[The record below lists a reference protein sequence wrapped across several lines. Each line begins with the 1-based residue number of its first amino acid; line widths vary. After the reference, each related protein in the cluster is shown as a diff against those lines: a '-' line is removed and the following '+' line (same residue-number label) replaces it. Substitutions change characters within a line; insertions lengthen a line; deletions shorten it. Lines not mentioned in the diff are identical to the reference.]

1 MKSEFYIT
9 GNIQPDVTVLIVN
22 YNGLQFLDECLTSVK
37 TAFKRYSHEIVLV
50 DNASSDSSQ
59 RFLRERTDIRYIE
72 SSVNLGFTGGNNLA
86 GRHAYGKVL
95 LLLNNDTRIE
105 KNLDSLI
112 DQAMS
117 KQIGAAGSRLI
128 YGDGRLQFSV
138 GFHHRPL
145 RLVLSWLGLE
155 KIHQLPSIFRRIQ
168 TDPSFYE
175 KTHAAVDWVSG
186 ACLATRREIWDSLG
200 GLDEAFFMYCE
211 DVDYCLRV
219 RNASYRIVYNAESLV
234 THYEGAGRT
243 WIGQAALQRTARSY
257 AIYLEKHQS
266 NLVSRIA
273 SLGLAA
279 VFLMRSAAFAAIKI
293 SVKSSEKDRKQV
305 ITEKYYGYRLVAWQF
320 TKQALFGV
328 KKKLGER
335 E

>member
-1 MKSEFYIT
+1 MKPKLYIT
-9 GNIQPDVTVLIVN
+9 GKFQPDVSVLIVN
-22 YNGLQFLDECLTSVK
+22 YNGLQFLDGCLASLK

-50 DNASSDSSQ
+50 DNASSDGSQ
-59 RFLRERTDIRYIE
+59 RYLRERTDIKYIE
-72 SSVNLGFTGGNNLA
+72 SSINLGFTGGNNLA
-86 GRHAYGKVL
+86 GRHACGKIL

-112 DQAMS
+112 DQAMAE
-117 KQIGAAGSRLI
+117 QIGVAGSRLI

-155 KIHQLPSIFRRIQ
+155 KIHQLPSIFRRMQ
-168 TDPSFYE
+168 TDPFFYA

-186 ACLATRREIWDSLG
+186 ACLATRKEIWDSLG

-219 RNASYRIVYNAESLV
+219 RNAGYKISYDAESLV

-243 WIGQAALQRTARSY
+243 WIGLAALQRTGRSY
-257 AIYLEKHQS
+257 AVYLEKHQ
-266 NLVSRIA
+266 NIIVSRIA

-279 VFLMRSAAFAAIKI
+279 VFLMRSAAFAALKI
-293 SVKSSEKDRKQV
+293 NVKSNETDRKKVMSEKYQAY
-305 ITEKYYGYRLVAWQF
+305 ILVAWQF
-320 TKQALFGV
+320 TKHALFGAD
-328 KKKLGER
+328 KKKDGGA
-335 E
+335 